1 MDFINKLIPM
11 STNPANSQLASQGT
25 DSVMQRVRH
34 PFRSRHVQVL
44 AREQISP
51 GFIRLTVGGPELQ
64 GFASAGFDDHTKLI
78 LPQAGLEKPNLPQIV
93 DGRPHVEGERPTMR
107 DYTPL
112 HFDAQQN
119 TLQLEFAVHGTGP
132 AVEWAQSA
140 PIGQWLG
147 MAGPRGSLVIAADL
161 PWHVLL
167 GDETAMPAIERRL
180 AELPAGSRAIV
191 RVQLGNAADQR
202 AWGSQAELDLQWVT
216 SLDYAVDG
224 LELPQGEGFVWAAG
238 ENRAMADLRKRILSK
253 PGANPKRMRI
263 ASYWKQG
270 ESGHHEELV
279 AAS

>member
-1 MDFINKLIPM
+1 M
-11 STNPANSQLASQGT
+11 STNETSSISANP
-25 DSVMQRVRH
+25 VMQRVRH
-34 PFRSRHVQVL
+34 PFRSRHVQLL

-51 GFIRLTVGGPELQ
+51 GFIRLTLGGPELQ

-78 LPQAGLEKPNLPQIV
+78 LPQAGLAKPNLPQIV

-112 HFDAQQN
+112 NFDAARN
-119 TLQLEFAVHGTGP
+119 TLQMEFAVHGSGP

-147 MAGPRGSLVIAADL
+147 LAGPRGSLVIDANL

-180 AELPAGSRAIV
+180 AELPAASRAIV
-191 RVQLGNAADQR
+191 RVQLANPADR
-202 AWGSQAELDLQWVT
+202 RLWSSQATLDLQWVA
-216 SLDYAVDG
+216 SLADAADA
-224 LELPQGEGFVWAAG
+224 LELPEGEGFVWAAG
-238 ENRAMADLRKRILSK
+238 EGRAMADLRKRILAK
-253 PGANPKRMRI
+253 PGAEPKRMRI

-270 ESGHHEELV
+270 EVAHHEELI
-279 AAS
+279 ANG